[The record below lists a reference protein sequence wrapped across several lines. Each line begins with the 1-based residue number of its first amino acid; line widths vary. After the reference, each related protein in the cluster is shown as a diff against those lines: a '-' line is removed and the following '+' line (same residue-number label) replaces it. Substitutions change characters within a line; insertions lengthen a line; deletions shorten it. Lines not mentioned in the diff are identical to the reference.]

1 MSRFNLS
8 EWALRN
14 QALLRYFIVVLAV
27 LGVWSYLGLGQSEDP
42 PFTFKVMVVRTAWP
56 GATAA
61 EMTEQVTEKVEK
73 KLQEIPELDFL
84 RSYSRPGESQVFV
97 VVKDSIPA
105 ARVPDVFYQVRKKI
119 GDIRY
124 TLPADILGPFFND
137 EFGDTFGN
145 IYALTGDG
153 YSDAQLRDYGERLKL
168 ELLRVPNVAKVDLI
182 GLQDEKIYIE
192 VSNAKLATLGVSFD
206 QVQKTLQAQNA
217 ITPAGSFET
226 DTDRIYLRP
235 SGAFDSVAAI
245 RAISIRANGHLFRLG
260 DVAEVRR
267 GYVDPPQPRM
277 RYDGHDALGLA
288 VSMRAGGDIIQL
300 GKDLD
305 TSVTRLR
312 RTLPVGLELDRV
324 ADQPRAV
331 ARSVGEFVDT
341 LAIAVAIV
349 LLVSFFSLGLRTGLV
364 VALSIP
370 LVLAMTFAAMKY
382 FGIDLH
388 KISLGAL
395 VLALGLLVD
404 DAIIAVE
411 MMAIKMEQGL
421 SRVQA
426 AAFAYQSTA
435 FPMLTGTLVTAAGFL
450 PIATAKS
457 GTGEYTRSIFEVVA
471 LALLISWL
479 AAVVL
484 IPYLGYKLL
493 PERGAP
499 PSRFEALL
507 ARWRARFAFHFPR
520 LRGKSPAGRMGAAVD
535 LDHAPIHSP
544 PPQPSPASGAGST
557 SAAQGTIA
565 RAGDHAAHDP
575 YATPFYRRF
584 RALVAW
590 CVGHRKTVIA
600 ATVLLFALSLVGFGF
615 VQQQFFP
622 DSTRPELRVDIK
634 LAEGSSL
641 TATAEQVK
649 KLEAWLAK
657 RPELENY
664 VSYVG
669 SGAPRFYLPLD
680 QQLPQASF
688 AEFVLLTKGSRER
701 EHLRTDLI
709 ALFEHD
715 FSEVRARVLRLEN
728 GPPVGYPIQFRISG
742 ADIPSVHELARKVAD
757 VVRQNPNVHNVNLD
771 WEEPSKVVRL
781 AIDQERARVLG
792 VSSQDLAN
800 FLQSSLSGVPV
811 TYYRERDQ
819 LIEVSLRGPPDERA
833 RLSLL
838 ESLAVPTPSG
848 QSVPLKQIAT
858 VSYGFEEGIIWRRN
872 RLPTITVRGDIY
884 GGLTPATVTAQID
897 PQLDPIRAQLPPG
910 YLLQVGGAVEESAKG
925 QASVNAGMPLFLL
938 VVFTVL
944 MIQLRS
950 FSRVLLVVLTAPLGL
965 IGVTLFLLV
974 FRVPFGFVAML
985 GTIAL
990 MSMIMRNSVILV
1002 DQIEQDIAAG
1012 HDRRTAI
1019 VDATTRRFRP
1029 IVLTALAA
1037 ILAMVPLTRSAFFGP
1052 MAVAIMGGLFVA
1064 TALTLL
1070 FLPALYAA
1078 WFGVKEPGFGMRDS
1092 GLGSARP
1099 DGGVLVSDR

>member
-1 MSRFNLS
+1 MTRFNLS

-14 QALLRYFIVVLAV
+14 QPLVRYFIAVLA
-27 LGVWSYLGLGQSEDP
+27 LIGVWSYMGLGQSEDP
-42 PFTFKVMVVRTAWP
+42 PFTFKVMVVQTRWP
-56 GATAA
+56 GATAG
-61 EMTEQVTEKVEK
+61 EVTEQVTEKVEK
-73 KLQEIPELDFL
+73 KLQEIPELDYL
-84 RSYSRPGESQVFV
+84 RSYSRPGESMVFV
-97 VVKDSIPA
+97 AIKDSIPA
-105 ARVPDVFYQVRKKI
+105 SSVPDVFYQVRKKI

-124 TLPADILGPFFND
+124 TLPSSIQGPFFND

-153 YSDAQLRDYGERLKL
+153 YTDAQLRDYAERLKL
-168 ELLRVPNVAKVDLI
+168 ELLRVPDVAKVDLI

-192 VSNAKLATLGVSFD
+192 VSNAKLATLGISFD
-206 QVQKTLQAQNA
+206 QVQRTLEAQNA
-217 ITPAGSFET
+217 ITPSGSFET
-226 DTDRIYLRP
+226 DSDRIYLRP
-235 SGAFDSVAAI
+235 TGAFDSVESI
-245 RAISIRANGHLFRLG
+245 RNISIRANDRLFRLG
-260 DVAEVRR
+260 DVATVRR
-267 GYVDPPQPRM
+267 GYTDPAQPRM
-277 RYDGHDALGLA
+277 RYNGKNALGLA

-300 GKDLD
+300 GRHLD
-305 TSVTRLR
+305 ETAARLVK
-312 RTLPVGLELDRV
+312 TLPVGLEFDRV

-341 LAIAVAIV
+341 LAIAVGIV
-349 LLVSFFSLGLRTGLV
+349 LLVSFFSLGFRTGLV

-411 MMAIKMEQGL
+411 MMAIKMEQGYD
-421 SRVQA
+421 RVKA
-426 AAFAYQSTA
+426 AAFAYTSTA

-457 GTGEYTRSIFEVVA
+457 GTGEYTRSIFEVVTI
-471 LALLISWL
+471 ALLISWF

-493 PERGAP
+493 PEHGAP
-499 PSRFEALL
+499 PSRFENLLRLWRKRAL
-507 ARWRARFAFHFPR
+507 ARLPAA
-520 LRGKSPAGRMGAAVD
+520 LRVGDAPAHD
-535 LDHAPIHSP
+535 
-544 PPQPSPASGAGST
+544 
-557 SAAQGTIA
+557 
-565 RAGDHAAHDP
+565 AHDP
-575 YATPFYRRF
+575 YSTPFYQRF
-584 RALVAW
+584 RALVEW
-590 CVGHRKTVIA
+590 CVARRKTVIA
-600 ATVLLFALSLVGFGF
+600 ATVALFVLAIVGFGF

-622 DSTRPELRVDIK
+622 DSTRPELLVDIK
-634 LAEGSSL
+634 LTEGSSL
-641 TATAEQVK
+641 TATEAEVK

-657 RPELENY
+657 RGELENF

-688 AEFVLLTKGSRER
+688 AQFVLLTKNIKQREQ
-701 EHLRTDLI
+701 LRSDLI
-709 ALFEHD
+709 NLFEHD
-715 FSEVRARVLRLEN
+715 FSNLRARVLRLEN
-728 GPPVGYPIQFRISG
+728 GPPVGYPVQFRISG
-742 ADIPSVHELARKVAD
+742 EDIATVRELARKAAD
-757 VVRQNPNVHNVNLD
+757 IVRKNTYVHNVNLD

-781 AIDQERARVLG
+781 SIDQERARVLG

-819 LIEVSLRGPPDERA
+819 LIEVSLRGPADERA

-848 QSVPLKQIAT
+848 QSVPLSQIAT
-858 VSYGFEEGIIWRRN
+858 VQYGFEEGIIWRRN
-872 RLPTITVRGDIY
+872 RLPTVTVRGDIY
-884 GGLTPATVTAQID
+884 GGITPATVTAQID
-897 PQLDPIRAQLPPG
+897 PQLNAIRAQLPAG
-910 YLLQVGGAVEESAKG
+910 YLLEVGGAVEESAKG
-925 QASVNAGMPLFLL
+925 QGSVNAGMPLFLL

-974 FRVPFGFVAML
+974 FNVPFGFVAML

-990 MSMIMRNSVILV
+990 FGMIMRNSVILV
-1002 DQIEQDIAAG
+1002 DQIEQDIATG
-1012 HDRRTAI
+1012 HAPWMAI
-1019 VDATTRRFRP
+1019 VDATVRRFRP

-1037 ILAMVPLTRSAFFGP
+1037 ILAMIPLTRSAFFGP

-1078 WFGVKEPGFGMRDS
+1078 WFRVRRPQEARDAH
-1092 GLGSARP
+1092 GDTAAIAVP
-1099 DGGVLVSDR
+1099 A

>member
-14 QALLRYFIVVLAV
+14 QALLRYFIVVLAL
-27 LGVWSYLGLGQSEDP
+27 LGVWSYVGLGQSEDP
-42 PFTFKVMVVRTAWP
+42 PFTFKVMVVQTQWP
-56 GATAA
+56 GATAG
-61 EMTEQVTEKVEK
+61 EITEQVTEKVEK

-105 ARVPDVFYQVRKKI
+105 ATVPDVFYQIRKKI

-124 TLPADILGPFFND
+124 TLPAGVIGPFFND

-145 IYALTGDG
+145 IYTLTGDG
-153 YSDAQLRDYGERLKL
+153 YSDAQLRDYAERLKL
-168 ELLRVPNVAKVDLI
+168 ELLRVPNVAKVSLI

-206 QVQKTLQAQNA
+206 QVQQTLQAQNA
-217 ITPAGSFET
+217 VVPAGSFET
-226 DTDRIYLRP
+226 ESDRIYMRP
-235 SGAFDSVAAI
+235 SGAFDSVDAI
-245 RAISIRANGHLFRLG
+245 RNISIRANGHLFRLG
-260 DVAEVRR
+260 DVAEIRR
-267 GYVDPPQPRM
+267 GFVDPPQPRM
-277 RYDGHDALGLA
+277 RFDGKNALGLA
-288 VSMRAGGDIIQL
+288 VSMRAGGDILQL

-305 TSVTRLR
+305 STTARLQK
-312 RTLPVGLELDRV
+312 TLPVGLDLDRV

-331 ARSVGEFVDT
+331 SRSVGEFVDT
-341 LAIAVAIV
+341 LAIAVVIV
-349 LLVSFFSLGLRTGLV
+349 LLVSFFSLGMRTGLV

-421 SRVQA
+421 DRVQA
-426 AAFAYQSTA
+426 AAFAYTSTA

-471 LALLISWL
+471 LALIISWL
-479 AAVVL
+479 AAVIL

-499 PSRFEALL
+499 PSRFENWLRLWRKRAT
-507 ARWRARFAFHFPR
+507 AR
-520 LRGKSPAGRMGAAVD
+520 L
-535 LDHAPIHSP
+535 
-544 PPQPSPASGAGST
+544 PASLRSDNRRTGH
-557 SAAQGTIA
+557 
-565 RAGDHAAHDP
+565 DEAHDP
-575 YATPFYRRF
+575 YATPFYSRF
-584 RALVAW
+584 RSLVDW

-600 ATVLLFALSLVGFGF
+600 ATVGLFVLSLVGFGF

-622 DSTRPELRVDIK
+622 DSTRPELLVDLK
-634 LAEGSSL
+634 LTEGSSL
-641 TATAEQVK
+641 TATEAQVK

-688 AEFVLLTKGSRER
+688 AEFVLLTKGKRER
-701 EHLRTDLI
+701 EALRSDLI
-709 ALFEHD
+709 ALFDHD
-715 FSEVRARVLRLEN
+715 FSELRARVLRLEN
-728 GPPVGYPIQFRISG
+728 GPPVGYPVQFRISG
-742 ADIPSVHELARKVAD
+742 ADIPTVRELARKAAE
-757 VVRQNPNVHNVNLD
+757 VVRQNSYVRNVNLD

-781 AIDQERARVLG
+781 SIDQERARVLG

-819 LIEVSLRGPPDERA
+819 LIEVSLRGPGDERA

-858 VSYGFEEGIIWRRN
+858 VNYGFEEGIIWRRN
-872 RLPTITVRGDIY
+872 RLPTVTVRGDIY
-884 GGLTPATVTAQID
+884 GGITPATVTAQIN
-897 PQLDPIRAQLPPG
+897 PQLDGLRAQLPAG
-910 YLLQVGGAVEESAKG
+910 YLLEVGGAVEESAKG
-925 QASVNAGMPLFLL
+925 QGSVNAGMPLFLL

-965 IGVTLFLLV
+965 IGVTAFLLL
-974 FRVPFGFVAML
+974 FNVPFGFVAML

-990 MSMIMRNSVILV
+990 MGMIMRNSVILV
-1002 DQIEQDIAAG
+1002 DQIEQDIAGG
-1012 HDRRTAI
+1012 HDAWHAI

-1037 ILAMVPLTRSAFFGP
+1037 ILAMIPLTRSAFFGP

-1078 WFGVKEPGFGMRDS
+1078 WFRVRKPGLEPRETAGDTLAPRA
-1092 GLGSARP
+1092 GLIAT
-1099 DGGVLVSDR
+1099 